1 MGLGG
6 KTCSTQLPKG
16 IAGGDVGAGQ
26 RSNPIQQCF
35 CPAPYFDFIRRRPLY
50 LDLVMELLRS
60 SLTSIRTHLRKVFY
74 MTLSSI

>member
-26 RSNPIQQCF
+26 RSNPIYNS
-35 CPAPYFDFIRRRPLY
+35 AS
-50 LDLVMELLRS
+50 VLLPI
-60 SLTSIRTHLRKVFY
+60 LI
-74 MTLSSI
+74 LSADALCILI

>member
-50 LDLVMELLRS
+50 LDLVMELHRS
-60 SLTSIRTHLRKVFY
+60 SLTSVLT
-74 MTLSSI
+74 